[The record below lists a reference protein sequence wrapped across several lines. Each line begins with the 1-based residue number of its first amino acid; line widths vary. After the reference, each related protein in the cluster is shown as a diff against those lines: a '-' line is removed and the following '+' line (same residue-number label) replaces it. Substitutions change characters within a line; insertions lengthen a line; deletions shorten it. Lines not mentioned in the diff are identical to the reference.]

1 MGRLCVTSE
10 KKVAELKKECL
21 AYEQVGKLPFED
33 MAHIKLSYDFDL
45 EISPGPVLGF

>member
-1 MGRLCVTSE
+1 MALCGQSDGGVITS
-10 KKVAELKKECL
+10 ALC
-21 AYEQVGKLPFED
+21 ATEQASSKHPFED